1 MSISE
6 EREIRKRTAIKH
18 YEDGVRVDVIAEM
31 LNVSVNTVNDYIRQ
45 GRHEEVGTGDHT
57 DEARSRTASRKDMH
71 KWALGMTGKKVRSEH
86 GPITIRE
93 VYPNIAFCDRET
105 DKGIRH
111 ETYTLSELFYLNG
124 GRYENSRGCDYA
136 K

>member
-18 YEDGVRVDVIAEM
+18 YEDGVSVDVIAEM
-31 LNVSVNTVNDYIRQ
+31 LNVSVNTVHDYVRQ
-45 GRHEEVGTGDHT
+45 GRHEETGMEDHA
-57 DEARSRTASRKDMH
+57 DEARSHSASRKDIY
-71 KWALGMTGKKVRSEH
+71 KWALGMAGKKVRSEH
-86 GPITIRE
+86 GSITIRE

-105 DKGIRH
+105 DKVIRH

-124 GRYENSRGCDYA
+124 GR
-136 K
+136 